1 MPRLKSIRIEIYKC
15 IQNINPP
22 FLDMFHIRETHH
34 NLRDSNTLIQPKVNT
49 IKFGILSF
57 SYHGSNILERPAE
70 SPFLHG
76 NFRSISPTRQ
86 LRNQSPLPNDPARLS
101 FQLREVLNGSMHS
114 FTGSLV
120 PVDESIL
127 DSSPIDQYNILN
139 EYHSA
144 REQNMR

>member
-1 MPRLKSIRIEIYKC
+1 MDLT
-15 IQNINPP
+15 
-22 FLDMFHIRETHH
+22 LD
-34 NLRDSNTLIQPKVNT
+34 
-49 IKFGILSF
+49 
-57 SYHGSNILERPAE
+57 RPDE

-76 NFRSISPTRQ
+76 HFRSISPTRQ
-86 LRNQSPLPNDPARLS
+86 LSPLMNDPSRLS
-101 FQLREVLNGSMHS
+101 LQLREVLNGSMHS

-144 REQNMR
+144 RDGMRD